1 VPIQNCHLLKISAKR
16 FRSAIRAYENTR
28 REGHEGL
35 RIHCRA
41 GPIKGKIPGTRHP
54 GFLQPATWKAV
65 DSCHRSGPLYFASES
80 QAGESCHF
88 YFRRFVFEQV
98 QVIELAEPVK
108 EYLPLPYFSD
118 NVFDGNV
125 PIPPAGV
132 TKESWSQFM
141 TRQLT
146 FYGDWKKRRRKE
158 EEYLNLCLPRVVRQ
172 EGMVS
177 MIIADP
183 VATIHSHHPSR
194 WSTTQW
200 VFSFSAEVCP
210 K

>member
-1 VPIQNCHLLKISAKR
+1 MVLVDNGSALNVCP
-16 FRSAIRAYENTR
+16 FRTVTCLRYQQKDFAVCRQAIRAYENTR

-125 PIPPAGV
+125 PIPPKTRPASPRNPGAN
-132 TKESWSQFM
+132 SWPGNWLFM
-141 TRQLT
+141 EI
-146 FYGDWKKRRRKE
+146 GKKE
-158 EEYLNLCLPRVVRQ
+158 EEKRKN
-172 EGMVS
+172 
-177 MIIADP
+177 
-183 VATIHSHHPSR
+183 T
-194 WSTTQW
+194 STYVYPGW
-200 VFSFSAEVCP
+200 CGRKGWCP
-210 K
+210 W